1 MHAIRRPYERTL
13 PWNTQSCTTDDASM
27 SESVPESS
35 IGNITS
41 FEDTEMTED
50 TYDQDNEIGI

>member
-1 MHAIRRPYERTL
+1 MHAIRRPYERML
-13 PWNTQSCTTDDASM
+13 PWNIQSHTMDDASM

-41 FEDTEMTED
+41 FEDT
-50 TYDQDNEIGI
+50 YDQDNEIGI